1 MASAVQVLKSGF
13 YLAPPRPLPYL
24 LNQLYQRPVL
34 IVQGVKDPL
43 NKAADRADAL
53 EEAIDMSEK
62 LCIAA
67 GHCPHDEVPE
77 LVNNAITRFTTRLA
91 EKQAGADKEEDV
103 VLV

>member
-1 MASAVQVLKSGF
+1 MQVLKSGF
-13 YLAPPRPLPYL
+13 YLAPPRPLPFL
-24 LNQLYQRPVL
+24 LNKLYKRPVL

-43 NKAADRADAL
+43 NNAADRADAL
-53 EEAIDMSEK
+53 EAAIDMSEK

-77 LVNNAITRFTTRLA
+77 LVNNAIMRFTTSLVEKEEGA
-91 EKQAGADKEEDV
+91 EKEEDA